1 MFPVYEQK
9 KENVHILQK
18 TSRHAPPHLH
28 NSVEFIYVI
37 SGSMEIGMGQ
47 ELFHMDE
54 GDFAVIFPDV
64 IHHYQVFEK
73 GKNKS
78 IYVWALP
85 VITSNYMDTLQNLCP
100 VDPVIKKADLHP
112 DIKYVLQ
119 ALLQQKNISKEKKE
133 EIQNTSEN
141 VLEERSVEQAYI
153 QILLA
158 RSLGKMKLM
167 DKKSVES
174 NDIVYQAVSYIAKH
188 FREDLSLEKIS
199 KELGVNKFTLSRV
212 FSGIFHKNFKQ
223 YINEHRLNY
232 ASAMLECSN
241 EDITSIYL
249 DAGFES
255 QRTFKVQSKSFSYED
270 AKVLLEYLDFLES
283 NKGKT
288 SGSRVVFT
296 NELHGN
302 IMLHKPHSQKE
313 LKKYQIKQLKEFLEQ
328 EDLI

>member
-1 MFPVYEQK
+1 MSDGLGLADNDVRLLLFD
-9 KENVHILQK
+9 IL
-18 TSRHAPPHLH
+18 
-28 NSVEFIYVI
+28 
-37 SGSMEIGMGQ
+37 GQ

-255 QRTFKVQSKSFSYED
+255 QRTFNRVFKDRFRMTPR
-270 AKVLLEYLDFLES
+270 EYRKRFRE
-283 NKGKT
+283 
-288 SGSRVVFT
+288 
-296 NELHGN
+296 
-302 IMLHKPHSQKE
+302 
-313 LKKYQIKQLKEFLEQ
+313 
-328 EDLI
+328 

>member
-1 MFPVYEQK
+1 MRVKRIEKVDKNCRRNKMFPVYEQK

-167 DKKSVES
+167 VKKSVES

-255 QRTFKVQSKSFSYED
+255 QRTFNRVFKDRFRMTPR
-270 AKVLLEYLDFLES
+270 EYRKRFRE
-283 NKGKT
+283 
-288 SGSRVVFT
+288 
-296 NELHGN
+296 
-302 IMLHKPHSQKE
+302 
-313 LKKYQIKQLKEFLEQ
+313 
-328 EDLI
+328 

>member
-1 MFPVYEQK
+1 MVYRMSF
-9 KENVHILQK
+9 L
-18 TSRHAPPHLH
+18 
-28 NSVEFIYVI
+28 
-37 SGSMEIGMGQ
+37 
-47 ELFHMDE
+47 D
-54 GDFAVIFPDV
+54 
-64 IHHYQVFEK
+64 QVFEK

-241 EDITSIYL
+241 EDITSIYMWIL
-249 DAGFES
+249 S
-255 QRTFKVQSKSFSYED
+255 VK
-270 AKVLLEYLDFLES
+270 
-283 NKGKT
+283 
-288 SGSRVVFT
+288 
-296 NELHGN
+296 N
-302 IMLHKPHSQKE
+302 IVN
-313 LKKYQIKQLKEFLEQ
+313 ILKEAIQNISDIQSINLVNI
-328 EDLI
+328 LRVIVWMLNGYLTILH

>member
-141 VLEERSVEQAYI
+141 VLEERSVEQ
-153 QILLA
+153 
-158 RSLGKMKLM
+158 
-167 DKKSVES
+167 
-174 NDIVYQAVSYIAKH
+174 
-188 FREDLSLEKIS
+188 
-199 KELGVNKFTLSRV
+199 
-212 FSGIFHKNFKQ
+212 
-223 YINEHRLNY
+223 
-232 ASAMLECSN
+232 
-241 EDITSIYL
+241 
-249 DAGFES
+249 
-255 QRTFKVQSKSFSYED
+255 
-270 AKVLLEYLDFLES
+270 
-283 NKGKT
+283 
-288 SGSRVVFT
+288 
-296 NELHGN
+296 
-302 IMLHKPHSQKE
+302 
-313 LKKYQIKQLKEFLEQ
+313 
-328 EDLI
+328 

>member
-1 MFPVYEQK
+1 
-9 KENVHILQK
+9 
-18 TSRHAPPHLH
+18 
-28 NSVEFIYVI
+28 
-37 SGSMEIGMGQ
+37 
-47 ELFHMDE
+47 
-54 GDFAVIFPDV
+54 
-64 IHHYQVFEK
+64 
-73 GKNKS
+73 
-78 IYVWALP
+78 
-85 VITSNYMDTLQNLCP
+85 MDTLQNLCP

-174 NDIVYQAVSYIAKH
+174 NDIVYQAVSY
-188 FREDLSLEKIS
+188 
-199 KELGVNKFTLSRV
+199 KFTLSRV

-255 QRTFKVQSKSFSYED
+255 QRTFNRVFKDRFRMTPR
-270 AKVLLEYLDFLES
+270 EYRKRFRE
-283 NKGKT
+283 
-288 SGSRVVFT
+288 
-296 NELHGN
+296 
-302 IMLHKPHSQKE
+302 
-313 LKKYQIKQLKEFLEQ
+313 
-328 EDLI
+328 